1 MAPLLA
7 RHDRPPASSSRQ
19 FLAQQLRGD
28 RGRRVQSGMNP
39 HTPSAPVPL
48 ETAPAEITETQAF
61 TRAWVVFLLLF
72 LGVLALLWASDALF
86 G

>member
-1 MAPLLA
+1 
-7 RHDRPPASSSRQ
+7 
-19 FLAQQLRGD
+19 
-28 RGRRVQSGMNP
+28 MNP

>member
-1 MAPLLA
+1 
-7 RHDRPPASSSRQ
+7 
-19 FLAQQLRGD
+19 
-28 RGRRVQSGMNP
+28 MNP

-48 ETAPAEITETQAF
+48 ETAPSEITETQAF

-72 LGVLALLWASDALF
+72 LGVLALLWANDALF

>member
-1 MAPLLA
+1 
-7 RHDRPPASSSRQ
+7 
-19 FLAQQLRGD
+19 
-28 RGRRVQSGMNP
+28 MNP
-39 HTPSAPVPL
+39 QTPERPGPP

-72 LGVLALLWASDALF
+72 AGVLGLLWATDALF